1 MLLAL
6 AHVWKAVS
14 LWFLNTSHPTT
25 DMLGKQ
31 LGVSAS
37 SGGALDRLVH
47 VLLKH
52 EAAVAVRMQSDMQLR
67 GIIEADG
74 TSVRHWQSGGCLHYH
89 QWFGMIERNPSG
101 NKRSR
106 KLVLWDI
113 GVATAKRHGKPP
125 PESFAKISRTGACN
139 SITTTHTG
147 YKSLLCSDGAPCY
160 PKVASSFGCL
170 HRSVNH
176 SKGEFNRTDRLR
188 FDGRKQRIDVHTG
201 TIDAAWHQL
210 KDAIPS
216 SLAAQSPKIS
226 VYIRAKQFRMVNAH
240 EENLMDVCVRSL
252 KQLLK

>member
-1 MLLAL
+1 MHICMI
-6 AHVWKAVS
+6 HVYTKILTKQILSNLCTKIIS
-14 LWFLNTSHPTT
+14 LINTNHPTT

-52 EAAVAVRMQSDMQLR
+52 EAAVVVRMQSDMQLR

-125 PESFAKISRTGACN
+125 PESFAKISQTGACN

-160 PKVASSFGCL
+160 PKVALVVCAAVSTTAKANSTGQMACDL
-170 HRSVNH
+170 MGASNASTCVQA
-176 SKGEFNRTDRLR
+176 RLMLR
-188 FDGRKQRIDVHTG
+188 G
-201 TIDAAWHQL
+201 T
-210 KDAIPS
+210 S
-216 SLAAQSPKIS
+216 
-226 VYIRAKQFRMVNAH
+226 
-240 EENLMDVCVRSL
+240 
-252 KQLLK
+252 

>member
-1 MLLAL
+1 MARRCDIGNR
-6 AHVWKAVS
+6 V
-14 LWFLNTSHPTT
+14 
-25 DMLGKQ
+25 
-31 LGVSAS
+31 
-37 SGGALDRLVH
+37 
-47 VLLKH
+47 
-52 EAAVAVRMQSDMQLR
+52 AAC
-67 GIIEADG
+67 IN
-74 TSVRHWQSGGCLHYH
+74 YH

-125 PESFAKISRTGACN
+125 PESFAKISKTGACN